1 MDPELRQ
8 QLRVDDPMEEPEL
21 NLDGLPINSIQVLLE
36 PPTEALAGDDEE
48 DDGFYS
54 PLDHFRNLVKLSMSS
69 SQCQSLEGFPPLP
82 LLRSLHLADNHL
94 SSGFEAL
101 AEADLQSLVLLDL
114 SANNIQEAAALA
126 PLDALENLQH
136 LMMEGN
142 PVSDTQGYRE
152 AIFEVLPQLISLD
165 SMDRD
170 GTKLDV
176 DEDALSSGDEDAHFP
191 GNVDD
196 EEEYDNDRGHHGE
209 MEDEDEDIDQHSSH
223 SHHYQPHSSSAGG
236 DESED
241 IGSQDEDDEEEEYEG
256 EVKHGSDEDEDSDV
270 ELDQER
276 RPMTGGK
283 TTGNYDQG
291 DEDEDLEDE
300 EEEEEEEED
309 DEGDVAHYQH
319 HSSAQAPQQQQQQH
333 VQEIHASGSEDEED
347 DDDEEEDDDDEEV
360 EEEEES
366 EEEDEEEAPG
376 LAYLL
381 TDDIP
386 DENDDEF
393 EPEADPEEES
403 EMESSDED
411 EYGSSSNNNNNNNN
425 IINNGNINKPVVLPT
440 SAMTPAELAAL
451 SNINNG
457 ISSSSNHTN
466 GHSSSTP
473 SKRPR
478 SPDVDDSTGIE
489 LTSGFDHG
497 QVGDVG
503 DGSEFVMDGD
513 DDASG
518 FGMASFD
525 GPATFDDDSSLTH
538 ESKRPRT

>member
-1 MDPELRQ
+1 
-8 QLRVDDPMEEPEL
+8 MEEPEL
-21 NLDGLPINSIQVLLE
+21 NLDGLPISSIQVLLE
-36 PPTEALAGDDEE
+36 PPTDVPVGGDDED

-69 SQCQSLEGFPPLP
+69 SQCHSLEGFPPLP
-82 LLRSLHLADNHL
+82 LLRSLHLADNQL

-114 SANNIQEAAALA
+114 TANNIQEAAALA

-136 LMMEGN
+136 LMLEGN
-142 PVSDTQGYRE
+142 PVSETQGYRE

-170 GTKLDV
+170 GTRLDV
-176 DEDALSSGDEDAHFP
+176 DEDALSSGDEGAHFP
-191 GNVDD
+191 GNAEND
-196 EEEYDNDRGHHGE
+196 EEYDHDGGDGE
-209 MEDEDEDIDQHSSH
+209 LEDEDEDIYEEGQPSSH
-223 SHHYQPHSSSAGG
+223 SHHYQPAE

-241 IGSQDEDDEEEEYEG
+241 IGSQDEDDEEEYDG

-270 ELDQER
+270 ESGQE

-283 TTGNYDQG
+283 TTGGYDQG

-300 EEEEEEEED
+300 EDEEDEEEED
-309 DEGDVAHYQH
+309 EEDGAQYQH
-319 HSSAQAPQQQQQQH
+319 TSQTSQQHQQQNVHQ
-333 VQEIHASGSEDEED
+333 IHGSGSEDEED
-347 DDDEEEDDDDEEV
+347 DDDEEEEDEEDVEEDDEE
-360 EEEEES
+360 EEG
-366 EEEDEEEAPG
+366 EEDEEEAPG

-403 EMESSDED
+403 EMESSDEE
-411 EYGSSSNNNNNNNN
+411 EYGSNNNH
-425 IINNGNINKPVVLPT
+425 NKPPAAT
-440 SAMTPAELAAL
+440 SGATTPAALAAL
-451 SNINNG
+451 SNINSG
-457 ISSSSNHTN
+457 IIVGSSSSSHTN

-473 SKRPR
+473 AKRPR
-478 SPDVDDSTGIE
+478 SPELDDGTGID
-489 LTSGFDHG
+489 LTGGFDHG
-497 QVGDVG
+497 QVGDDVG
-503 DGSEFVMDGD
+503 DGSEFVVDGD
-513 DDASG
+513 DDANG
-518 FGMASFD
+518 FGMAPFD
-525 GPATFDDDSSLTH
+525 GPATFDDDSLIH

>member
-21 NLDGLPINSIQVLLE
+21 NLDGLPISSIQVLLE
-36 PPTEALAGDDEE
+36 PPTEAPAGDDEDE
-48 DDGFYS
+48 DGFYS

-69 SQCQSLEGFPPLP
+69 SQCHSLDGFPPLP
-82 LLRSLHLADNHL
+82 LLRSLHLADNYL

-114 SANNIQEAAALA
+114 SANNIREAAVLA

-136 LMMEGN
+136 LMLEGN
-142 PVSDTQGYRE
+142 PVSETQGYRE
-152 AIFEVLPQLISLD
+152 AVFEVLPQLISLD

-176 DEDALSSGDEDAHFP
+176 DEDALSSGDEGAHFP
-191 GNVDD
+191 GNVED
-196 EEEYDNDRGHHGE
+196 EEEYDNDGGDGE
-209 MEDEDEDIDQHSSH
+209 LEDEDEDIDEVRQPSSH
-223 SHHYQPHSSSAGG
+223 SRHYQPAGE
-236 DESED
+236 ESED

-270 ELDQER
+270 ESGQE

-283 TTGNYDQG
+283 TTGGYDQG

-300 EEEEEEEED
+300 EDEEDEEED
-309 DEGDVAHYQH
+309 DEDGAHH
-319 HSSAQAPQQQQQQH
+319 HHTSQTPQQHQHQH
-333 VQEIHASGSEDEED
+333 VQEIHGSGSEDEED
-347 DDDEEEDDDDEEV
+347 DDDEEE
-360 EEEEES
+360 EEEEEEI
-366 EEEDEEEAPG
+366 EEEDEEEEEEEEDEEAPG

-381 TDDIP
+381 TDNIP

-411 EYGSSSNNNNNNNN
+411 EYGSGSTTNNN
-425 IINNGNINKPVVLPT
+425 IKPPAAT
-440 SAMTPAELAAL
+440 SGAITPAALAAL
-451 SNINNG
+451 SNISSG
-457 ISSSSNHTN
+457 IIVGSSSSSSHIN
-466 GHSSSTP
+466 GHSTTTP
-473 SKRPR
+473 TKRPR
-478 SPDVDDSTGIE
+478 SPEADDGGIDLTG
-489 LTSGFDHG
+489 GFDHG
-497 QVGDVG
+497 QVGDDVG
-503 DGSEFVMDGD
+503 DGSEFVVDGD
-513 DDASG
+513 DDANG

-525 GPATFDDDSSLTH
+525 GPATFDDDSLTH